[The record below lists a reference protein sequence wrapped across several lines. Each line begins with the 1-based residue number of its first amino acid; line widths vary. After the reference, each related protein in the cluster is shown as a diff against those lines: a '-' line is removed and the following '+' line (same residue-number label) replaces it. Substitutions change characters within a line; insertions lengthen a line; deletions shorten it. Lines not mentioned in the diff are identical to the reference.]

1 MKKNVGIFDRI
12 LRIVLAVLAVV
23 LYLSGAVSGSIAIIF
38 GILAVAFLVT
48 GFAGYCPMYGAC
60 RISTQRT
67 EPQTK
72 GAE

>member
-12 LRIVLAVLAVV
+12 IRIVLAVLAVV
-23 LYLSGAVSGSIAIIF
+23 LYVSGAVSGSTAIIL
-38 GILAVAFLVT
+38 GAVALIFLVT

-60 RISTQRT
+60 RISTQHS